1 MITKAEIAPA
11 LGEYVAVVR
20 RRSVYLLTIIPIT
33 ILMSIY
39 LAFSIR
45 PIYQATA
52 TILRETSTVQRDV
65 IQTTVASDADQQVEI
80 VQGRVMTSDVLQALV
95 RELDPYPSEKALSV
109 SQKAQHILEDTAV
122 EKVDAVTLKPTVD
135 TNAFSLHYS
144 NSDPA
149 LAAAV
154 ATRLA
159 QLFLTY
165 NQRTRSE
172 AARQTASFL
181 ATQSESI
188 SQQLRET
195 DEKLASMKSQHGDAL
210 PELVQQNQASLDRTE
225 RDLDAIQ
232 QQILTAEGKESL
244 LSVQLSQMSPNLITQ
259 SGDLTDVATVRA
271 QLAEAEQRYTPD
283 HPEVKRLRH
292 ALETLMAQ
300 TPASTNGVVEGANNP
315 QYLMAA
321 SELTSVRATLAGLRA
336 QATKYREQMNEYEQ
350 LLRRTP
356 LVEPEYVEIQRRR
369 QSLQNEYQQIQ
380 DKLRN
385 AESAETFETEQR
397 GDRFSLLRAP
407 FVPRS
412 PVYPNRI
419 GFIMLGLVAGCALAG
434 IAVAIAESMG
444 TAIRNPRDLP
454 TLDDAPLLASIPRI
468 QNSRDRR
475 RRRIIFAS
483 VFAFYGFAI
492 VFVAGTVV
500 SALHVSAPVID
511 AAHPSS
517 R

>member
-1 MITKAEIAPA
+1 MITKAELAPA
-11 LGEYVAVVR
+11 LGEYVDVIR
-20 RRSVYLLTIIPIT
+20 RRSVYLLTIIPIA
-33 ILMSIY
+33 ILISIY
-39 LAFSIR
+39 LAFAIR

-52 TILRETSTVQRDV
+52 TILRQVSTVQRDV
-65 IQTTVASDADQQVEI
+65 IQTTVASDADQQIEI
-80 VQGRVMTSDVLQALV
+80 VQGRVMTPDILQGLV
-95 RELDPYPSEKALSV
+95 GELDPYPTDKTLSV
-109 SQKAQHILEDTAV
+109 SQKAQRILEDTTL

-135 TNAFSLHYS
+135 SNAFSLHYS
-144 NSDPA
+144 NSDPT

-154 ATRLA
+154 ASRLA

-165 NQRTRSE
+165 NQRTRSD
-172 AARQTASFL
+172 AARETAGFL
-181 ATQSESI
+181 ATQSENI

-195 DEKLASMKSQHGDAL
+195 DEKLASMKSLHGDAL

-232 QQILTAEGKESL
+232 QQILADEGKESM

-300 TPASTNGVVEGANNP
+300 TPPSTNGIVAGANNP

-321 SELTSVRATLAGLRA
+321 SELNSVRATLAGLRT
-336 QATKYREQMNEYEQ
+336 QAAKYREQVNEFEQ

-356 LVEPEYVEIQRRR
+356 LMEPEYVEIQRRR

-385 AESAETFETEQR
+385 AESAETFESEQR

-407 FVPRS
+407 FVPKS

-419 GFIMLGLVAGCALAG
+419 GFILLGLLAGCALAG
-434 IAVAIAESMG
+434 VAVAIAESMG
-444 TAIRNPRDLP
+444 TAIRSPRDLP
-454 TLDDAPLLASIPRI
+454 TLDDIPLLASIPWI
-468 QNSRDRR
+468 QNSKDRR
-475 RRRIIFAS
+475 RRRIMFVSAFAL
-483 VFAFYGFAI
+483 YGFAI
-492 VFVAGTVV
+492 LFVASTVV
-500 SALHVSAPVID
+500 SALHASVPLTETR
-511 AAHPSS
+511 H

>member
-1 MITKAEIAPA
+1 MITKAELPPA
-11 LGEYVAVVR
+11 LGGYVEVVR
-20 RRSVYLLTIIPIT
+20 RRSVYLLTIIPIA

-52 TILRETSTVQRDV
+52 TILRETSSVQKDV
-65 IQTTVASDADQQVEI
+65 IQTTVASDADQQIEI
-80 VQGRVMTSDVLQALV
+80 VQGRVMTADILQKLV
-95 RELDPYPSEKALSV
+95 GELDPYPTEKTLSV
-109 SQKAQHILEDTAV
+109 SQKAQRILEDTSL

-144 NSDPA
+144 NSDPER
-149 LAAAV
+149 AAAV

-172 AARQTASFL
+172 AARETASFL

-195 DEKLASMKSQHGDAL
+195 DEKLANMKTLHGDAL
-210 PELVQQNQASLDRTE
+210 PELTQQNQASLDRTE

-232 QQILTAEGKESL
+232 QQIVTAEGRESL

-300 TPASTNGVVEGANNP
+300 TPPSTNGIVAGANNP

-321 SELTSVRATLAGLRA
+321 SELNSVRATLAGLRT
-336 QATKYREQMNEYEQ
+336 QAAKYRDQMNQYEQ

-369 QSLQNEYQQIQ
+369 QSLQTEYQQIQ

-407 FVPRS
+407 LVPKS

-419 GFIMLGLVAGCALAG
+419 GFIMLGLVVGCALAG
-434 IAVAIAESMG
+434 VAVAIAESMG
-444 TAIRNPRDLP
+444 TAIRSPRDLP
-454 TLDDAPLLASIPRI
+454 ILDDTPLLASIPWI
-468 QNSRDRR
+468 QNAKDRR
-475 RRRIIFAS
+475 RRRIMFAS
-483 VFAFYGFAI
+483 AFALYGFAI
-492 VFVAGTVV
+492 LFVASTVV
-500 SALHVSAPVID
+500 SALHVSAPLID
-511 AAHPSS
+511 ALH